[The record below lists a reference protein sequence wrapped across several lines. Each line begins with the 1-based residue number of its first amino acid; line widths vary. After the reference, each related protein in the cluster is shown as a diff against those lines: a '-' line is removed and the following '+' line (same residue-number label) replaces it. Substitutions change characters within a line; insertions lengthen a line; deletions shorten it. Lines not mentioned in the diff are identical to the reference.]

1 MSRKTIHFFLSL
13 KIICYNHNGNGDD
26 MEFIDEI
33 KQKAKNNK
41 KRIVL
46 PETMD
51 DRVLNAAEIVL
62 NEEIADIILIGN
74 EKEINE
80 KSMNL
85 KKATIIDPN
94 TSSLTQ
100 NYIEKLVNLRKDKGM
115 TQEEATKLLLENYMY
130 YACMLVLDKKA
141 DGVVSGAHHS
151 TSDTLRPALQIIKTK
166 PNTKLVSAFFLM
178 DVPNCSYGENGVFLF
193 SDCGLNQNPTS
204 SELVDISISSANSFR
219 NLVGKAPYVALLSH
233 STKGSAKHPDV
244 DKVINATKILKE
256 NYPDYHIDGELQL
269 DAAIVPDVASI
280 KAKDSEVAGHANVL
294 IFPDLDSG
302 NIGYKWVERLAHA
315 KAYGPRTQG
324 INAPIND
331 LSRGCSV
338 DDIVGVIAI
347 TAVQAQNY

>member
-13 KIICYNHNGNGDD
+13 KIICYNHNRNGDD

-33 KQKAKNNK
+33 KQRAKNNK

-51 DRVLNAAEIVL
+51 DRALKAAEIVL

-94 TSSLTQ
+94 TSSLTK

-219 NLVGKAPYVALLSH
+219 NLVGKTPYVALLSH

-244 DKVINATKILKE
+244 DKVINA
-256 NYPDYHIDGELQL
+256 NQ
-269 DAAIVPDVASI
+269 
-280 KAKDSEVAGHANVL
+280 NVKRKL
-294 IFPDLDSG
+294 P
-302 NIGYKWVERLAHA
+302 
-315 KAYGPRTQG
+315 
-324 INAPIND
+324 
-331 LSRGCSV
+331 
-338 DDIVGVIAI
+338 
-347 TAVQAQNY
+347 